1 MTAAAQLLRA
11 GFDAEHREALD
22 TAAALYRQALAAQP
36 RMLEAHVNLAGLL
49 WRLEDFDGSLAHA
62 NEALA
67 LAPEH
72 PYAQRIAGTALM
84 NLNRLDAAERHLR
97 RALQLQ
103 PAYPAAQLDL
113 AFTLLGA
120 GRLAEG
126 WEWFGRRWGEGG
138 LSRPAFYR
146 PTHEWPGPGVPLH
159 GQAIAVYGEQGRGD
173 VLQFLRYVPMLQALG
188 ARVVAVVRP
197 ELVALVESSFPGVA
211 CWRPG
216 SSLQV
221 QWHAALMDLPARF
234 GIALE
239 RIPAHVPYLRAP
251 DEARA
256 RWTARLAGWKDRL
269 KVGIAW
275 SGAAGQANNRNR
287 AMPLSLLLPLARIG
301 GVQCFSLQKEGAG
314 TWTDTV
320 AAAGELVDFGAEWQD
335 FGDTAGFVEQLDLVV
350 TVDTAVAH
358 LAGALGKPVWILLP
372 PNADW
377 RWLLEREDS
386 PWYPSARLFRRGFVA
401 GREEQATRVAQA
413 LREHCAR

>member
-1 MTAAAQLLRA
+1 MSAAAQLLRA
-11 GFDAEHREALD
+11 GYDAEHRGEID
-22 TAAALYRQALAAQP
+22 DAAALYRQAVTAQP

-62 NEALA
+62 QEALA
-67 LAPEH
+67 IAPEH

-84 NLNRLDAAERHLR
+84 NLNRLEAAEQHLR

-113 AFTLLGA
+113 AFALLLA

-138 LSRPAFYR
+138 LSRPHFYR
-146 PTHEWPGPGVPLH
+146 AAHEWPGPHVPLQ

-173 VLQFLRYVPMLQALG
+173 VLQFLRYVPMLQSLG

-197 ELVALVESSFPGVA
+197 DLVDLVEASFPGVA

-234 GIALE
+234 GIAPD
-239 RIPAHVPYLRAP
+239 RIPADVPYLRAP
-251 DEARA
+251 EEARA
-256 RWTARLAGWKDRL
+256 RWSARLAGWKDRL

-287 AMPLSLLLPLARIG
+287 AMPLSLLLPLAHVE
-301 GVQCFSLQKEGAG
+301 GVQCFSLQKDDAG
-314 TWTDTV
+314 GWTDV
-320 AAAGELVDFGAEWQD
+320 APAQDALVDFSGEWRN
-335 FGDTAGFVEQLDLVV
+335 FGDTAGFIEQLDLVV

-386 PWYPSARLFRRGFVA
+386 PWYPSARLFRRGFGEGRA
-401 GREEQATRVAQA
+401 GQAARVLEA
-413 LREHCAR
+413 LRAR